1 MIDLK
6 KLAAIFTL
14 GVLYFAVKGAED
26 DIVVEVKPPTKE
38 EPVIH
43 PESARCANA
52 AAYAAISA
60 LAKSAKDATYES
72 QMLKAATDIY
82 NIAKKHPELAAFAIT
97 KLSKISQD
105 CNYTST
111 SRSIDDMITKLV

>member
-14 GVLYFAVKGAED
+14 GVLYFAAKGTED
-26 DIVVEVKPPTKE
+26 DIVV

-43 PESARCANA
+43 PESTRCANA

-72 QMLKAATDIY
+72 QMVKAATDIY

-97 KLSKISQD
+97 KLSKISED
-105 CNYTST
+105 CTYTSS